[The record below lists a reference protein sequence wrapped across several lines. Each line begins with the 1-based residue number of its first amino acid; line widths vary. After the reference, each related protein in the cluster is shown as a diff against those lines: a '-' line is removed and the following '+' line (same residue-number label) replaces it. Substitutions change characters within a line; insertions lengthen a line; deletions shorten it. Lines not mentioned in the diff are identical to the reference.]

1 MQPGVFRPDGGVI
14 QSGADAVGG
23 LNLAELVL
31 QNVAARALQ
40 HAERAALKPRRV
52 LLGLDAESARFHA
65 DHLHGRVVEE
75 RIEQSDGVRA
85 AADAGDE
92 QVGQALF
99 LFQNLPRALR
109 RR

>member
-1 MQPGVFRPDGGVI
+1 MFRADGGVI
-14 QSGADAVGG
+14 ESGADAVGE
-23 LNLAELVL
+23 LDLAEFIL

-52 LLGLDAESARFHA
+52 LLGHDAYAARFHA
-65 DHLHGRVVEE
+65 DHLHGFVFEE
-75 RIEQSDGVRA
+75 RIKQSDGIRA

-92 QVGQALF
+92 QVRQALF